1 MVLISYITIISGE
14 NDEFN
19 LIFYTFLLITELS
32 EIRLQ
37 RRPSINIINNMAVG
51 EVVAAAVPVRVA
63 LVPWTPCINI
73 TATIISQA
81 CPPPDPPTQSMGY
94 SGSVPI
100 ITPTMPI
107 MPPQTLAKIVA
118 KGNVKVRN
126 NEARFILLGGV

>member
-1 MVLISYITIISGE
+1 M
-14 NDEFN
+14 
-19 LIFYTFLLITELS
+19 S

-37 RRPSINIINNMAVG
+37 RRPSINIINNTVVG
-51 EVVAAAVPVRVA
+51 EVVAVVPVRVA

-73 TATIISQA
+73 TATIVSQA

-126 NEARFILLGGV
+126 EALLFFWEGYRKQMINALPQFDIKNLGYFKKNTDYCH